1 MRIRKL
7 VILFT
12 VVMLFFLLLFTSLL
26 SMTGFEKRNIVYY
39 NDLLYRIE
47 DDIASGRDIEDIE
60 KEYKC
65 TVVLSRE
72 LDDPVLARLYSNEA
86 FVLDLVVD
94 GEYVGKVAW
103 QDLMERNEDL
113 SRGFLRATMFMW
125 STILVLG
132 YLILF
137 LIYLSFVR
145 PTKDLTEFSAELARG
160 NLDVSLP
167 IRRYNPFGGFTEA
180 FDLMREELK
189 SSQKRRM
196 ETEIARREL
205 VASLSH
211 DIKTPVAVIEATCEL
226 MDVRLKRE
234 LEDPGQGREPADTE
248 ELIDKISTISS
259 KARTISSIMTDLM
272 HSNMEDSEKLKVD
285 PKEEFS
291 SLIED
296 YFRNLRNYGNIIIRN
311 PIPKCLVYM
320 DKKRMEQVIDNIVGN
335 SHKYAGTDI
344 TVSFDETDDYM
355 MPDASK
361 SSFIRITVSD
371 SGPGVS
377 EEDLP
382 LIAQK
387 YYRGSNA
394 SGATGYGLGLY
405 LVKLYMQKQGGD
417 MEYYNDNG
425 FTVRLMLRKV

>member
-7 VILFT
+7 VLIFSG
-12 VVMLFFLLLFTSLL
+12 VMLFFLLLFVALL

-47 DDIASGRDIEDIE
+47 DDIREGRDIVDIE

-65 TVVLSRE
+65 TVVMSKE
-72 LDDPVLARLYSNEA
+72 LDDPQLSALYSNEA

-94 GEYVGKVAW
+94 GDYIGKVAW

-113 SRGFLRATMFMW
+113 SRGFFRATMFMW
-125 STILVLG
+125 TTILILG
-132 YLILF
+132 YILLF

-160 NLDVSLP
+160 NLDASLP

-189 SSQKRRM
+189 TSQKRRM

-205 VASLSH
+205 VSSLSH

-234 LEDPGQGREPADTE
+234 LENPGQVRTESDTQDM
-248 ELIDKISTISS
+248 IDKISTIST
-259 KARTISSIMTDLM
+259 KAHTISSLMSDLM
-272 HSNMEDSEKLKVD
+272 HSNLEESEKLIVKPV
-285 PKEEFS
+285 EEFS
-291 SLIED
+291 TLIED
-296 YFRNLRNYGNIIIRN
+296 YFRNLRNYGNILLTN
-311 PIPKCLVYM
+311 SIPQCLVYM
-320 DKKRMEQVIDNIVGN
+320 DRKRMEQVIDNIVGN

-344 TVSFDETDDYM
+344 RVSFDEINDIM
-355 MPDASK
+355 MADGRK
-361 SSFIRITVSD
+361 QSFIRITVSD

-387 YYRGSNA
+387 YYRGSN
-394 SGATGYGLGLY
+394 SSDKTGYGLGLY

-425 FTVRLMLRKV
+425 FTVRLMLKKV

>member
-12 VVMLFFLLLFTSLL
+12 VVMLFFLLLFTTLL
-26 SMTGFEKRNIVYY
+26 SMTGFERRNIVYY
-39 NDLLYRIE
+39 NDLLYRVEE
-47 DDIASGRDIEDIE
+47 DLAAGRAIEDIE

-65 TVVLSRE
+65 TVVLSKE
-72 LDDPVLARLYSNEA
+72 IDDPVLAELYRNEA
-86 FVLDLVVD
+86 FVLDLVVN
-94 GEYVGKVAW
+94 GEYTGKVAW
-103 QDLMERNEDL
+103 QDLKERNENL
-113 SRGFLRATMFMW
+113 SKGFFRATMFMW

-132 YLILF
+132 YLLLF

-145 PTKDLTEFSAELARG
+145 PTKDLTEFSTELAKG

-167 IRRYNPFGGFTEA
+167 MRRYNPFGGFTEA

-234 LEDPGQGREPADTE
+234 LENPGQGRGPADTE
-248 ELIDKISTISS
+248 ELIDKIAVISN
-259 KARTISSIMTDLM
+259 KAHTISSIMTDLM
-272 HSNMEDSEKLKVD
+272 HSNMEDSEKLAVD

-296 YFRNLRNYGNIIIRN
+296 YFRNLRNYGNIIIKN

-344 TVSFDETDDYM
+344 IVSFDEISDYM

-377 EEDLP
+377 EDDLP

-387 YYRGSNA
+387 YYRGSN
-394 SGATGYGLGLY
+394 SSDKSGYGLGLY

>member
-7 VILFT
+7 VLIFSG
-12 VVMLFFLLLFTSLL
+12 VMLFFLLLFVTLL

-47 DDIASGRDIEDIE
+47 DDIREGRDIEDIE

-65 TVVLSRE
+65 TVVMSKD
-72 LDDPVLARLYSNEA
+72 LDDPQLSALYSNEA

-94 GEYVGKVAW
+94 GDYMGKVAW

-113 SRGFLRATMFMW
+113 SRGFFRATMFMW
-125 STILVLG
+125 TTILILG
-132 YLILF
+132 YLLLF

-160 NLDVSLP
+160 NLDASLP

-189 SSQKRRM
+189 TSQKRRM

-205 VASLSH
+205 VSSLSH

-234 LEDPGQGREPADTE
+234 LENPGQVRTESDTQDM
-248 ELIDKISTISS
+248 IDKISTIST
-259 KARTISSIMTDLM
+259 KAHTISSLMSDLM
-272 HSNMEDSEKLKVD
+272 HSNLEESEKLIVK
-285 PKEEFS
+285 PLEEFS
-291 SLIED
+291 TLIED
-296 YFRNLRNYGNIIIRN
+296 YFRNLRNYGNILLTN
-311 PIPKCLVYM
+311 SIPQCLVYM
-320 DKKRMEQVIDNIVGN
+320 DRKRMEQVIDNIVGN

-344 TVSFDETDDYM
+344 RVSFDEINDIM
-355 MPDASK
+355 MADGRK
-361 SSFIRITVSD
+361 QSFICITVSD

-387 YYRGSNA
+387 YYRGSN
-394 SGATGYGLGLY
+394 SSDKTGYGLGLY

-425 FTVRLMLRKV
+425 FTVRLMLEKV

>member
-12 VVMLFFLLLFTSLL
+12 AVMLFFLLLFTTLL
-26 SMTGFEKRNIVYY
+26 SLTGFEKRNIVYY

-47 DDIASGRDIEDIE
+47 DDMAAGRDIGEIE

-65 TVVLSRE
+65 TIVLSKE
-72 LDDPVLARLYSNEA
+72 LDDPRLSELYSNEA
-86 FVLDLVVD
+86 FVLDLVVND
-94 GEYVGKVAW
+94 EYIGKAAW
-103 QDLMERNEDL
+103 QDLMERNENL
-113 SRGFLRATMFMW
+113 SRGFFRATMFMW
-125 STILVLG
+125 STILILG
-132 YLILF
+132 YLLLF

-145 PTKDLTEFSAELARG
+145 PTKDLTDFSTELAKG
-160 NLDVSLP
+160 NLDVTLP
-167 IRRYNPFGGFTEA
+167 MRRYNPFGGFTEA

-234 LEDPGQGREPADTE
+234 LENPGQARGQADTDD
-248 ELIDKISTISS
+248 LIDKIATIST
-259 KARTISSIMTDLM
+259 KAQTISSIMSDLM
-272 HSNMEDSEKLKVD
+272 HSNMEDSEKLAVE

-296 YFRNLRNYGNIIIRN
+296 YFRNLRNYGNIVIKN

-344 TVSFDETDDYM
+344 IVSFDESDDYM

-387 YYRGSNA
+387 YYRGSNSA
-394 SGATGYGLGLY
+394 DAAGYGLGLY